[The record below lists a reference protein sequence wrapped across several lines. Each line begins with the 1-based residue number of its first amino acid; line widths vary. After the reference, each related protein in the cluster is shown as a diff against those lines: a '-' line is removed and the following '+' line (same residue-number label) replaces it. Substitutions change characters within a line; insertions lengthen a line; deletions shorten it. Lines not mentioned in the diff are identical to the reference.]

1 MIDLM
6 ELNTLQSDRATLI
19 SVSGAGHSGTTL
31 LASMVGSHPDVHLI
45 TWETGWFLG
54 EDDFEYPISE
64 LKQFLKD
71 GVSVVVEKTPRHMY
85 HIDKIAKT
93 INGTKFLVTIRN
105 PLDLVSSLLL
115 RYQDWD
121 RALERVLE
129 DFEALEAIEGRD
141 DVLFVHYENLV
152 EKTEET
158 LGEVCQHV
166 KLGFSPDILQWH
178 TKTPNWFGVEPAASD
193 GVGELAH
200 MRRRAW
206 QVQQPL
212 FNGTRRWEQELD
224 SSQVVMAKKVFH
236 GLLKRWG
243 Y

>member
-1 MIDLM
+1 M
-6 ELNTLQSDRATLI
+6 
-19 SVSGAGHSGTTL
+19 
-31 LASMVGSHPDVHLI
+31 
-45 TWETGWFLG
+45 
-54 EDDFEYPISE
+54 
-64 LKQFLKD
+64 
-71 GVSVVVEKTPRHMY
+71 VEKTPRHVD

-105 PLDLVSSLLL
+105 PLDLVSSLLV

-121 RALERVLE
+121 RAPERVLQ
-129 DFEALEAIEGRD
+129 DLEALEAIEGRD

-158 LGEVCQHV
+158 LREVCQHM
-166 KLGFSPDILQWH
+166 KLGFSPDILQWY
-178 TKTPNWFGVEPAASD
+178 TKTPNWFDVEPAASD

-200 MRRRAW
+200 IRRRAW

-212 FNGTRRWEQELD
+212 FNWTRRWEQELD
-224 SSQVVMAKKVFH
+224 SSQVAMAKKVFH
-236 GLLKRWG
+236 GLEKRWG